1 MSFEMPSAND
11 ASSDGPP
18 SGSYT
23 AVVVDVEQ
31 PEFWAFPEPGL
42 SEEELEA
49 KRKWHTRWVFRI
61 ENDAEW
67 EGTELR
73 TKRINIQ
80 AAGPKA
86 NTTKLN
92 SALFGDQYDPNRRY
106 KGSDTIDRRCQIVVK
121 VNERGYSDIVD
132 FLPMRKPRQGTRT
145 VNEAV
150 GQEAFDGMPKTVEE
164 VPF

>member
-11 ASSDGPP
+11 ASSEGPP

-23 AVVVDVEQ
+23 AEVIDVEQ
-31 PEFWAFPEPGL
+31 PEFWAYPEPGL
-42 SEEELEA
+42 TEDELEA
-49 KRKWHTRWVFRI
+49 KKKWHTRWVFRI
-61 ENDAEW
+61 LGDPEW

-86 NTTKLN
+86 NTTKLKM
-92 SALFGDQYDPNRRY
+92 ALFGDEFDPARRY
-106 KGSDTIDRRCQIVVK
+106 KGADTIGRKCQIVVK
-121 VNERGYSDIVD
+121 VNERGYSDISD
-132 FLPMRKPRQGTRT
+132 FLPLRKPRQGTRT
-145 VNEAV
+145 MAQIAPDEDV
-150 GQEAFDGMPKTVEE
+150 DS